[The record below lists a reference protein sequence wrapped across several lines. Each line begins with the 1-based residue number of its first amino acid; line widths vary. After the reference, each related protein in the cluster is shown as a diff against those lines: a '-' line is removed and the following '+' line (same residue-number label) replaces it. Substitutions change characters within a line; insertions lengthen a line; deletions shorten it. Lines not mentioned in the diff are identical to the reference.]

1 MKKLTESQRDA
12 MDTLVPVALFWV
24 VMYFF
29 LSTTPN
35 HIKED
40 KIIQDIPVHVQSPVL
55 EKYGEL
61 ITKNK

>member
-1 MKKLTESQRDA
+1 MKTTRNE
-12 MDTLVPVALFWV
+12 TLDLLIPVALFLV
-24 VMYFF
+24 VMIFF
-29 LSTTPN
+29 ISTRPN
-35 HIKED
+35 YIKED

>member
-1 MKKLTESQRDA
+1 MKKLNESQRDA

-24 VMYFF
+24 CMYFF
-29 LSTTPN
+29 LSTAPN

-40 KIIQDIPVHVQSPVL
+40 KIIEDIPVHVQSPVL